1 MKYEIRFD
9 FPKDFMFGVAT
20 SAVQIEGAHHVDG
33 KGEDTW
39 MHRYKADPAK
49 CNYADPDTA
58 AGFYHTYPEDIK
70 LMKELGVKCFRFSIS
85 WSRIFPNGPA
95 EVNQAGIDHYNK
107 VIDELKKNGIKTFFD
122 LWHCDLPWWVVALG
136 GLTNSSFGDWFTSY
150 AKTCFEAFGDRI
162 DYWCTVNEPNLNA
175 VSETSGGP
183 KCFHN
188 MILAHYRTIHLY
200 KSMGLKGKIGAV
212 LWIEATYP
220 FTTSENNR
228 QASRNRMAAF
238 AGRWLQPMFEGTY
251 PDELINAGDIDRKV
265 KIDWRKD
272 LEEYFIPCDFIGVNY
287 YSSRYVEYGETEYM
301 NVKVVPN
308 SISYLP
314 TDDYGFGYYPQG
326 LYDVLMYLHEHYP
339 DKEIIITEN
348 GVGKKRLE
356 DLDADLH
363 DSYRVQHMR
372 EHLRSLSRAI
382 KAGAKVV
389 GYLPWTFLDTNEGAH
404 LGFDV
409 VFGLVQINRE
419 TFERRPR
426 DSYYYYQN
434 VIKENRVD

>member
-1 MKYEIRFD
+1 
-9 FPKDFMFGVAT
+9 
-20 SAVQIEGAHHVDG
+20 
-33 KGEDTW
+33 
-39 MHRYKADPAK
+39 
-49 CNYADPDTA
+49 
-58 AGFYHTYPEDIK
+58 
-70 LMKELGVKCFRFSIS
+70 
-85 WSRIFPNGPA
+85 
-95 EVNQAGIDHYNK
+95 
-107 VIDELKKNGIKTFFD
+107 
-122 LWHCDLPWWVVALG
+122 
-136 GLTNSSFGDWFTSY
+136 
-150 AKTCFEAFGDRI
+150 
-162 DYWCTVNEPNLNA
+162 
-175 VSETSGGP
+175 
-183 KCFHN
+183 
-188 MILAHYRTIHLY
+188 
-200 KSMGLKGKIGAV
+200 
-212 LWIEATYP
+212 
-220 FTTSENNR
+220 
-228 QASRNRMAAF
+228 MAAF

-265 KIDWRKD
+265 TTDWKKE
-272 LEEYFIPCDFIGVNY
+272 LEENFIPCDFIGVNY
-287 YSSRYVEYGETEYM
+287 YSSRYVEYGENEPL